1 MARLVPDTIN
11 KCVKEGQSDL
21 KDYQIHKQIGW
32 FHNQSF
38 QLFQFEKLPQGV
50 SLLLFYLLH
59 NDNHLISGEAV

>member
-38 QLFQFEKLPQGV
+38 QFEKLPQGV
-50 SLLLFYLLH
+50 SLLLFCLLH
-59 NDNHLISGEAV
+59 NDNHLISGEVV